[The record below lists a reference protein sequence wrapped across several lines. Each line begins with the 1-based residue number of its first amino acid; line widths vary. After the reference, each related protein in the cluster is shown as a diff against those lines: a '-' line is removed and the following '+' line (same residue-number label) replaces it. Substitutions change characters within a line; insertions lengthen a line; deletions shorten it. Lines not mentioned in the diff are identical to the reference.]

1 MSMISLKNISKIYG
15 DDNTKVK
22 ALDNINLDIEEG
34 DMIAIMGPSGAGKST
49 LLNILGC
56 IDVPTSGTYLL
67 DGEDTS
73 NLSSKNLAKIRNK
86 KVGFVFQNFNLLNDY
101 NLVENVMI
109 PLTYSEDT
117 TLKAKRSIKMLK
129 EVGLGDYTERTPKQL
144 SGGQK
149 QRVAI
154 ARALVNE
161 PEIIL
166 ADEPTGKLDQKT
178 GDEIMEL
185 IKSINSEGKTVI
197 IITHDINVAKKCNSI
212 IQIIDGKLVR

>member
-101 NLVENVMI
+101 NLVENVMM
-109 PLTYSEDT
+109 PLTYSED
-117 TLKAKRSIKMLK
+117 
-129 EVGLGDYTERTPKQL
+129 TERTPKQL